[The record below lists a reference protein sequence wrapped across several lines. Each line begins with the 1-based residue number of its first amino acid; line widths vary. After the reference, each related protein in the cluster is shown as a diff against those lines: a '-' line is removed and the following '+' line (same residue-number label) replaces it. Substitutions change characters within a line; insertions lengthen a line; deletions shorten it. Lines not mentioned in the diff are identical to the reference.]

1 MVAATSRNYAK
12 ATIAFRVVRFIVA
25 KIILKILFRIKI
37 EGLENLP
44 KEGGYILAG
53 NHLSWID
60 PFLMLGYFPT
70 EPRIYF
76 IAAREEVYHPA
87 WRRFFTE
94 RVGGVIPIERDKG
107 GASRELLN
115 LVKETLEGGGVLGM
129 FPEGDVSGRETGKI
143 LPFKRG
149 LGFFAA
155 ATGAPIVPVAFSGT
169 KELWVRRPIRMIVGK
184 PIPGRK
190 GGKEVSATMTE
201 ETAAALLEL
210 LPPPMP
216 TPPGRKF
223 LYKFLTNLFTQE
235 VKEHP
240 TPE

>member
-1 MVAATSRNYAK
+1 MVVATSRNYAK
-12 ATIAFRVVRFIVA
+12 ATIAFRVLRFIVGR
-25 KIILKILFRIKI
+25 IIFKILFRVKI

-60 PFLMLGYFPT
+60 PFLMLGYFPA

-76 IAAREEVYHPA
+76 IAAREEVYYPA
-87 WRRFFTE
+87 WRRIFTE
-94 RVGGVIPIERDKG
+94 KVGGVIPIERDKNG
-107 GASRELLN
+107 SSRELLVK
-115 LVKETLEGGGVLGM
+115 VKETLEGGGVLGM

-143 LPFKRG
+143 LPLKRG
-149 LGFFAA
+149 LAFFAS
-155 ATGAPIVPVAFSGT
+155 ATGAPIVPVGFSGT
-169 KELWVRRPIRMIVGK
+169 KELWVRRHIRVIVGK
-184 PIPGRK
+184 PIAGRK
-190 GGKEVSATMTE
+190 GGKEASTTLTE
-201 ETAAALLEL
+201 ETTAALLQL
-210 LPPPMP
+210 LPKPIP